1 VEAGLFSTALGRL
14 LSYSKDELQS
24 EWRRLEQLPPGRLE
38 KEIRPHAPDDF

>member
-14 LSYSKDELQS
+14 LPYSKDELQS

-38 KEIRPHAPDDF
+38 NEIRPDAPDDF